1 MNSQTPYIL
10 DSSPVS
16 YAIGS
21 GALEYSERFL
31 EKFPRIIVLVDEN
44 VAIHCLPVFQKR
56 LPAVVISGIINIQAG
71 EEKKNLEASKYIWS
85 ELTRMKVDR
94 DALIVNLGGG
104 VVSDIGGFTAATFK
118 RGLQFINYPTTLL
131 GMIDAAIGGKTGID
145 FGKYKNQ
152 VGLFVD
158 PKSVV
163 IDPIFLKTLDDKQLQ
178 SGFAELLKYAL
189 ITDLDL
195 WEMLK
200 GIKYN
205 QITEW
210 NKIIV
215 KAARDKIDIVKHDA
229 FEKGIRR
236 NLNFGHTI
244 GHAFESFFLMKDRPV
259 THGLAIAAGM
269 YCETYISSKKHGFG
283 CDVVNDIVSMINLNF
298 HHLDISHDQI
308 PELFEIMMQDKKV
321 RGGKLQ
327 FSLLKRLGKTV
338 HNCEVDDELVK
349 ESLYFYIEK
358 RTCGEND

>member
-1 MNSQTPYIL
+1 MNTQFPIIL
-10 DSSPVS
+10 DHKPVS
-16 YAIGS
+16 YAIGT

-31 EKFPRIIVLVDEN
+31 EDFPRIIVLVDEN
-44 VAIHCLPVFQKR
+44 VAVHCLPVFQER
-56 LPAVVISGIINIQAG
+56 LPSVNISGLINIRAG
-71 EEKKNLEASKYIWS
+71 EEKKNLEASMYIWN
-85 ELTRMKVDR
+85 ELTRLKVDR
-94 DALIVNLGGG
+94 DALVVNLGGG

-118 RGLQFINYPTTLL
+118 RGVRFINYPTTLL

-158 PKSVV
+158 PYSVV
-163 IDPIFLKTLDDKQLQ
+163 IDPIFLKTLDNKQLQ

-200 GIKYN
+200 GFKYN

-210 NKIIV
+210 NRIVV

-244 GHAFESFFLMKDRPV
+244 GHSFESYYLMASRPV
-259 THGLAIAAGM
+259 PHGLAIAAGM
-269 YCETYISSKKHGFG
+269 LCETYISSKLHGIS
-283 CDVVNDIVSMINLNF
+283 CEVVNEIVSMIDLNF
-298 HHLDISHDQI
+298 ERLDISHGQI
-308 PELFEIMMQDKKV
+308 PEIFEIMMQDKKV

-327 FSLLKRLGKTV
+327 FSLLKKLGKTV
-338 HNCEVDDELVK
+338 HNCEVSDELVK
-349 ESLYFYIEK
+349 ESLHFYIEK
-358 RTCGEND
+358 RNCSENQ

>member
-1 MNSQTPYIL
+1 MNTQFPIIL
-10 DSSPVS
+10 DSSAVS
-16 YAIGS
+16 YAIGNES
-21 GALEYSERFL
+21 LEYSERYL

-44 VAIHCLPVFQKR
+44 VAVHCLPVFQER
-56 LPAVVISGIINIQAG
+56 LPSVNISGIINIRAG
-71 EEKKNLEASKYIWS
+71 EEKKNLEASMYIWN
-85 ELTRMKVDR
+85 ELTRLKVDR

-158 PKSVV
+158 PVGV
-163 IDPIFLKTLDDKQLQ
+163 IIDPIFLKTLDEKQLQ

-195 WEMLK
+195 WEMVK
-200 GIKYN
+200 GIRYD

-210 NKIIV
+210 NRIIV

-244 GHAFESFFLMKDRPV
+244 GHSFESYYLMAGRPV
-259 THGLAIAAGM
+259 PHGLAIAAGM
-269 YCETYISSKKHGFG
+269 LCETYISSKLHGID
-283 CDVVNDIVSMINLNF
+283 CEVVNEIVSMINLNF
-298 HHLDISHDQI
+298 HQLDIKHEQI

-349 ESLYFYIEK
+349 ESLHFYIEK
-358 RTCGEND
+358 RHCNETD